1 MIKKCKAFWK
11 NDAVAVVDFYGIQV
25 QVPAKMMDGDEITL
39 QMDGDSFYIVDEEI
53 EKDESVEM
61 STEESE
67 EEIAEES
74 EEEIAEESEEDSEE
88 EIEEDSEEERE
99 EDNSNE
105 EELVDDNA

>member
-1 MIKKCKAFWK
+1 MIKKCKALWK

-61 STEESE
+61 SAEEPEEEIEEESE

-74 EEEIAEESEEDSEE
+74 EEEIEEES
-88 EIEEDSEEERE
+88 
-99 EDNSNE
+99 E